1 MITPR
6 ARAAA
11 RIIGISAVCGLF
23 TTHAYGQ
30 TTYYV
35 DADGPNDG
43 NCLDWATACRDLQS
57 ALDLAQSGDQI
68 WIAEGVY
75 RPSRRTDAAIPRS
88 ATFELIS
95 GVALYG
101 GFAGG
106 ETNVDQR
113 NPALHVARL
122 TGVLDD
128 EFAGN
133 AYHVISSIGV
143 AASTIVDG
151 VTITGGRADG
161 VCCEQDRG
169 GGVYNSGGSPI
180 FIGCAFRDN
189 FGLMGGA
196 VYSSLGSPIIRHCT
210 FHQNA
215 AGVGG
220 GVHLALNSAIAISGC
235 HFEDNES
242 STNGGALDFRQGSAP
257 VVSDSEFINNRA
269 ALGGAIF
276 EIQSHGDVIDCYF
289 ESNRAVRGGAL
300 YGGGEPGVKV
310 TGCTFVANR
319 ADEEG
324 GAARVHGRQDFDR
337 CTFLGNR
344 AEIRG
349 GALLYIGTDPVITNS
364 LFSGNQA
371 QLAGG
376 AISVD
381 ASTLYIINSTLNR
394 NHALPIND
402 SGTCCIEHITP
413 GCSDAVC
420 QEAVCAWDQYCCST
434 IWDAPC
440 VDRAFD
446 FAACDCGG
454 PQGFGGGVHLA
465 NNSRVT
471 FSSSIVWRSQDSGG
485 FDESAQIEVD
495 PTSTVIVDYTC
506 VEGLT
511 GALGGVGN
519 IGSVPLFVDARGPD
533 LIAGTLDDNLRLKK
547 ESPCIDAGHVDGEP
561 KSGVFDLDGL
571 PRVLCGRIDMGAYEL
586 GFGDADC
593 SGTVNLTD
601 FAAWMDCFEGP
612 MGSMSPSCAAFD
624 ANVDSRIDHLDLRAF
639 QNVFQP

>member
-1 MITPR
+1 MNAHRVLAR
-6 ARAAA
+6 AR
-11 RIIGISAVCGLF
+11 IVGL
-23 TTHAYGQ
+23 TTFWGSFATLADGQ

-35 DADGPNDG
+35 DAHGANDG
-43 NCLDWATACRDLQS
+43 NCLAWATACRDLQT
-57 ALDLAQSGDQI
+57 ALEMAQSGDQI
-68 WIAEGVY
+68 WMADGVY
-75 RPSRRTDAAIPRS
+75 RPTRRTDPTDPRT
-88 ATFELIS
+88 ATLGLIS
-95 GVALYG
+95 GVAIYG
-101 GFAGG
+101 GFSGG
-106 ETNVDQR
+106 ETNLDQR

-128 EFAGN
+128 ANAGFAF
-133 AYHVISSIGV
+133 HVITSIGV
-143 AASTIVDG
+143 GPETIVDG
-151 VTITGGRADG
+151 VTITDGRADG
-161 VCCEQDRG
+161 VCCGQDRG
-169 GGVYNSGGSPI
+169 GGVFNSGGSPN
-180 FIGCAFRDN
+180 FIGCSFRDN
-189 FGLMGGA
+189 FGLIGGA
-196 VYSSLGSPIIRHCT
+196 VYSSQGSPSFRNCS
-210 FHQNA
+210 FYRNA
-215 AGVGG
+215 AGAGG
-220 GVHLALNSAIAISGC
+220 GVHLALNSAITISGC
-235 HFEDNES
+235 HFEDNEA
-242 STNGGALDFRQGSAP
+242 STNGGGLDFRQGSLP
-257 VVSDSEFINNRA
+257 LVRESEFFSNRA

-276 EIQSHGDVIDCYF
+276 EIQTHGEVDDSYF

-349 GALLYIGTDPVITNS
+349 GALLFVGTDPIITNS
-364 LFSGNQA
+364 VFSGNQA

-394 NHALPIND
+394 NHAMPIND
-402 SGTCCIEHITP
+402 SGTCCTIHNSA

-420 QEAVCAWDQYCCST
+420 QAAVCAWDHYCCST
-434 IWDAPC
+434 FWDAAC
-440 VDRAFD
+440 VDKAFA
-446 FAACDCGG
+446 FGACDCGG
-454 PQGFGGGVHLA
+454 PPGFGGGVHLV
-465 NNSRVT
+465 NQSRVT

-485 FDESAQIEVD
+485 FDESAQID
-495 PTSTVIVDYTC
+495 LDATSTVIIDYTC

-511 GALGGVGN
+511 GSLGGVGN

-547 ESPCIDAGHVDGEP
+547 ESPCINAGHVDGEP
-561 KSGVFDLDGL
+561 KSSGFDLDGL
-571 PRVLCGRIDMGAYEL
+571 PRVLCGRIDMGAYEF
-586 GFGDADC
+586 GFGDVNC
-593 SGTVNLTD
+593 SGTVNLVD

-612 MGSMSPSCAAFD
+612 IGGMSPSCAAFD
-624 ANVDSRIDHLDLRAF
+624 ANLDSRIDQSDLRSF